1 MSEEG
6 GYLVAGVVGST
17 RAGGVGVVL
26 HTTTNTSL
34 KSGGG
39 GVLGWWG
46 ARGRG
51 EWE

>member
-26 HTTTNTSL
+26 HTTTNTTLQSVTGML
-34 KSGGG
+34 
-39 GVLGWWG
+39 
-46 ARGRG
+46 
-51 EWE
+51 